1 MTLVMSA
8 RKRLF
13 HALEHYDKSDPA
25 SVIISSI
32 VVVVIAI
39 NLIAIILESIPA
51 YAEAYGETFLVIELT
66 SCVFFMIEY
75 LLRIWV
81 CVEAPLDRGQTADDQ
96 SSLVTRLRHV
106 VKPMSI
112 IDLIAFLPSIL
123 QVLMPGLDLRFLRI
137 LRLFRVFKLIRY
149 FASLDILLNVLYDE
163 RKNLTGTFL
172 IMLIVLTLAAS
183 ALYVVERDVQTR
195 RIWLHSSG
203 HVVGNG
209 GATTVGYGDAIPMT
223 TVGKLLGSIVTIL
236 GIGMVALPSG
246 ILAASFSDQ
255 LRSSRRHLQASVDEA
270 LEDGILSQDE
280 IERLRGMGNDMGL
293 RPETLDELIQSTARI
308 TAKERHNP
316 IILDI
321 DGPKHESMVK
331 IKWIKIRPSSPL

>member
-1 MTLVMSA
+1 MTLVPSA
-8 RKRLF
+8 RKRLYY
-13 HALEHYDKSDPA
+13 ALEHYDRDDPA
-25 SVIISSI
+25 SVIISSL
-32 VVVVIAI
+32 VVGVIAI
-39 NLIAIILESIPA
+39 NLVAIILESIPA
-51 YAEAYGETFLVIELT
+51 YAAAYGGTFFVIELA
-66 SCVFFMIEY
+66 SCIFFLAEY

-81 CVEAPLDRGQTADDQ
+81 CVEAPPERGAAPGHQTP
-96 SSLVTRLRHV
+96 LVARLKHV
-106 VKPMSI
+106 AKPMSI

-183 ALYVVERDVQTR
+183 ALYVVERDVQPEAFGS
-195 RIWLHSSG
+195 IPQAMWWAMAAL
-203 HVVGNG
+203 
-209 GATTVGYGDAIPMT
+209 TTVGYGDAIPMT
-223 TVGKLLGSIVTIL
+223 TLGKMLGSVVTIL

-255 LRSSRRHLQASVDEA
+255 LRSSRKHLQASVDEA
-270 LEDGILSQDE
+270 LEDGILSQNE

-316 IILDI
+316 VILDI
-321 DGPKHESMVK
+321 DGTQTRIDGAKPE
-331 IKWIKIRPSSPL
+331 

>member
-8 RKRLF
+8 RRRLF
-13 HALEHYDKSDPA
+13 HALENYDKSDPA

-81 CVEAPLDRGQTADDQ
+81 CVEAPLDRGQTANDQ
-96 SSLVTRLRHV
+96 SSLVTRLKHV
-106 VKPMSI
+106 AKPMSI

-163 RKNLTGTFL
+163 RK
-172 IMLIVLTLAAS
+172 I
-183 ALYVVERDVQTR
+183 
-195 RIWLHSSG
+195 
-203 HVVGNG
+203 
-209 GATTVGYGDAIPMT
+209 
-223 TVGKLLGSIVTIL
+223 
-236 GIGMVALPSG
+236 
-246 ILAASFSDQ
+246 
-255 LRSSRRHLQASVDEA
+255 
-270 LEDGILSQDE
+270 
-280 IERLRGMGNDMGL
+280 
-293 RPETLDELIQSTARI
+293 
-308 TAKERHNP
+308 
-316 IILDI
+316 
-321 DGPKHESMVK
+321 
-331 IKWIKIRPSSPL
+331 SPAPF